1 MSVFFCTYLPRE
13 IPHAMGASVVGLC
26 SVTDETIPDAEKDL
40 PRNLCPLIKSSY
52 GFAKTDKCPFFYFS
66 DLIVGETTCDGKK
79 KKCMRCWLS
88 SSRSM
93 SLNCPTARQKPA
105 YGLYRQELIRFK
117 EVLETKFGTV
127 ITEDAIRRQ
136 IHNRNKI
143 LAALNRLQYVMAL
156 DPAPAWVWISSTLFT
171 AQDLR

>member
-1 MSVFFCTYLPRE
+1 MELKKELPEIFEEFADARKHSFLAIKELKEEGIPVVGVFCTYLPRE

-79 KKCMRCWLS
+79 KMYEMLAEFKPVHVIELP
-88 SSRSM
+88 
-93 SLNCPTARQKPA
+93 NCQTEAGI
-105 YGLYRQELIRFK
+105 GLYRQELIRFK
-117 EVLETKFGTV
+117 EVL
-127 ITEDAIRRQ
+127 
-136 IHNRNKI
+136 
-143 LAALNRLQYVMAL
+143 NRL
-156 DPAPAWVWISSTLFT
+156 I
-171 AQDLR
+171 